1 MSKLPRHVEHRQSKW
16 LQKQNNYWQNPS
28 DLWLRLLNFLVRQ
41 RMPQGKKPKSKRL
54 NLNNKKACRDILKDV
69 EKKEVPVHV
78 LERLVVHLKDGTEV
92 NIDVKQILSEGAD
105 PDDIERH
112 VQKRL
117 DELEQYIANV
127 DFYVD
132 VDMVE
137 QVVQPETDRI
147 LSNL

>member
-1 MSKLPRHVEHRQSKW
+1 
-16 LQKQNNYWQNPS
+16 
-28 DLWLRLLNFLVRQ
+28 
-41 RMPQGKKPKSKRL
+41 MPQGKKPKSKRL
-54 NLNNKKACRDILKDV
+54 NLNNKKAWREILKDV

-92 NIDVKQILSEGAD
+92 NIDVKQILAEGAD
-105 PDDIERH
+105 PDEIERR
-112 VQKRL
+112 VSQRL
-117 DELEQYIANV
+117 EDLDRYIANV

-137 QVVQPETDRI
+137 QVIQPETDRI

>member
-1 MSKLPRHVEHRQSKW
+1 
-16 LQKQNNYWQNPS
+16 
-28 DLWLRLLNFLVRQ
+28 
-41 RMPQGKKPKSKRL
+41 MPQGKKPKSKRL
-54 NLNNKKACRDILKDV
+54 NLNNKKAWRDILKEV
-69 EKKEVPVHV
+69 EKKEVPVH
-78 LERLVVHLKDGTEV
+78 LLHRLVVHLKDGTEV
-92 NIDVKQILSEGAD
+92 DIDIKQILSEGAD
-105 PDDIERH
+105 PDDIERR
-112 VQKRL
+112 VQRRL

>member
-1 MSKLPRHVEHRQSKW
+1 
-16 LQKQNNYWQNPS
+16 
-28 DLWLRLLNFLVRQ
+28 
-41 RMPQGKKPKSKRL
+41 MPQGKQPKSKRL
-54 NLNNKKACRDILKDV
+54 NLNNKKAWREILKDV

-92 NIDVKQILSEGAD
+92 NIDIKQILSEGAD

-112 VQKRL
+112 VSKKLEEL
-117 DELEQYIANV
+117 DQYIANV

-132 VDMVE
+132 VDLVE
-137 QVVQPETDRI
+137 QAIQPETDRI